1 MGLQYMIDKANENLD
16 EKTTKNFLEWVD
28 EQASIHE
35 VYRWEILDV
44 LREKATYDTFK
55 YISNV

>member
-28 EQASIHE
+28 EQA
-35 VYRWEILDV
+35 
-44 LREKATYDTFK
+44 TYTRG
-55 YISNV
+55 V